1 MKIYSISGVISM
13 IYQTSD
19 NQCPAGSVPYVIRY
33 KDTLGNI
40 ALFYNT
46 TVQDILNSNLG
57 IDPNALQ
64 VGQQICIP
72 LKLQMYPS
80 CPTTNYYVVV
90 EGDTLNS
97 IARSFNITAQQ
108 LLYSNYGIQ
117 PDDLY
122 IDQVLCIPVAPPL
135 VNIEINVSQRKLIVY
150 QNGNDLITYRI
161 GFENPTAPFPRGTF
175 KVVNKQ
181 VDPGVERGAR
191 WIGLSEPGFGIQGT
205 NNPQFIKNVSE
216 GRSILLSN
224 RDVSELFNLIPV
236 MTIVNII

>member
-1 MKIYSISGVISM
+1 M
-13 IYQTSD
+13 IYQSSQ
-19 NQCPAGSVPYVIRY
+19 NQCPTGSVPYVIRY

-46 TVQDILNSNLG
+46 TVQDILNSNFG

-97 IARSFNITAQQ
+97 IARNFNITAQQ

-150 QNGNDLITYRI
+150 QNGNDLKTYRI
-161 GFENPTAPFPRGTF
+161 GFENPTVPFPRGTF

-205 NNPQFIKNVSE
+205 NNPPFIENVSQ

-224 RDVSELFNLIPV
+224 RDISELFNLIPV